1 MSGSASL
8 DLRYPIGGL
17 FTVLGVLL
25 GGYGLA
31 TKGDTQLYAP
41 SGNLNINLLWGGV
54 MLVFG
59 LIFVALAWSAGRK
72 GGGGTSRAAM
82 DDPEGRDTEAR
93 ERRLGLEH

>member
-25 GGYGLA
+25 AGFGLA
-31 TKGDTQLYAP
+31 TKGNTAMYAP
-41 SGNLNINLLWGGV
+41 SGNLNINLLWGMV

-59 LIFVALAWSAGRK
+59 LLFVALAWSAGRK
-72 GGGGTSRAAM
+72 DGSGTSRRAM
-82 DDPEGRDTEAR
+82 GDPEGRETEER